1 MAWQRILGSAIVLLG
16 IGGGCESSPGVLA
29 RNQFL
34 QDPELFAA
42 IARNGNQTG
51 ETTRGQKPDAKPPG
65 SLLDVPPERPADA
78 PHNSST
84 GTIRAVV
91 NDQAIL
97 DEEVRAAAYGE
108 LLRASYLPEPERS
121 RRSAEIYNETLNK
134 IIERE
139 IVLQKAIELLKKNG
153 ERFLK
158 QLEKAAH
165 EGFDKQVVAA
175 VKKANNFKTD
185 AEVERYF
192 AEQGVALSSV
202 RRSWER
208 NFMEFEYLRNL
219 VFPLLETRVNHQMI
233 VDYYEKH
240 PEEFQVT
247 DNVKWQDLFVAT
259 AKHGSREET
268 RAFAASLADRAR
280 KGADFVKLVK
290 ENDDGDSTLR
300 DGDGVGSKR
309 GEIKPAEAERLL
321 FRMAD
326 GQVGDLI
333 EMPSGFHVIRLVHR
347 QNAGQLPFDEKVQKQ
362 IRDKLRNEVFQT
374 EIKKIVRELKRKA
387 VVVIAQRPNNAN

>member
-1 MAWQRILGSAIVLLG
+1 MGWQRIVGSALLVLG
-16 IGGGCESSPGVLA
+16 VGGGCESSAGTQA

-42 IARNGNQTG
+42 IARNGNQSS
-51 ETTRGQKPDAKPPG
+51 ETARGQKPDTKAPA

-78 PHNSST
+78 PHNLTT

-108 LLRASYLPEPERS
+108 LLRANVLPEPERS
-121 RRSAEIYNETLNK
+121 RRTTEIYNDALNR

-139 IVLQKAIELLKKNG
+139 VVLQAAITLLKKNG
-153 ERFLK
+153 ERHLNK
-158 QLEKAAH
+158 LREAAH
-165 EGFDKQVVAA
+165 EGFDKQVLAA
-175 VKKANNFKTD
+175 VKKSNNFKTD

-208 NFMEFEYLRNL
+208 NFMEFEYLRNV

-240 PEEFQVT
+240 SEEFQVT

-259 AKHGSREET
+259 AKHGSRDEA
-268 RAFAASLADRAR
+268 RAFAASLADQAR

-290 ENDDGDSTLR
+290 EHDDGDSTLR

-309 GEIKPAEAERLL
+309 GEIKPAQAEAIL
-321 FRMAD
+321 FRLAD
-326 GQVGDLI
+326 GQVGDPI
-333 EMPSGFHVIRLVHR
+333 ELPTGFHVVRLVHR
-347 QNAGQLPFDEKVQKQ
+347 QNAGQLPFDDKVQKQ
-362 IRDKLRNEVFQT
+362 IRDKLRNEFFQT
-374 EIKKIVRELKRKA
+374 EIKRIVRDLKRKA
-387 VVVIAQRPNNAN
+387 VIVIARNSN

>member
-1 MAWQRILGSAIVLLG
+1 MAWQRIVGSALVVLS
-16 IGGGCESSPGVLA
+16 IGGGCESSRGTLA

-51 ETTRGQKPDAKPPG
+51 DAARGQKPDAKPPT

-84 GTIRAVV
+84 GTIRATV

-108 LLRASYLPEPERS
+108 LLRATALPEPERS
-121 RRSAEIYNETLNK
+121 RRTAEIYNDALNR

-139 IVLQKAIELLKKNG
+139 VVLQKAFELLKKNG

-158 QLEKAAH
+158 KLQEAAH
-165 EGFDKQVVAA
+165 EGFDKQVLAQ
-175 VKKANNFKTD
+175 VKKSNNFKTD

-192 AEQGVALSSV
+192 AEQGVQLSSV

-208 NFMEFEYLRNL
+208 NFMEFEYLRNQ

-240 PEEFQVT
+240 PEEFAVT

-259 AKHGSREET
+259 AKHGSRDEA
-268 RAFAASLADRAR
+268 RAFAASLVAQAR

-290 ENDDGDSTLR
+290 EHDDGDSTLR

-309 GEIKPAEAERLL
+309 GEIKPAEAEALL
-321 FRMAD
+321 FRLAD
-326 GQVGDLI
+326 GQVGDPI
-333 EMPSGFHVIRLVHR
+333 EMPSGFHIVRLVHR
-347 QNAGQLPFDEKVQKQ
+347 QKAGQLPFDEKVQKQ
-362 IRDKLRNEVFQT
+362 IRDKLRNEFFQT
-374 EIKKIVRELKRKA
+374 EIKKIVRELRRKA
-387 VVVIAQRPNNAN
+387 VIVIARNTN